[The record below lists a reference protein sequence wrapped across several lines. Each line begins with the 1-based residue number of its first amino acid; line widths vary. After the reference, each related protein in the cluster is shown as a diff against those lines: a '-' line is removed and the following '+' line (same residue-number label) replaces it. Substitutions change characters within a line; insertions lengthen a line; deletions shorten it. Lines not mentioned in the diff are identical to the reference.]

1 MKTLYFD
8 CNMGA
13 AGDML
18 TAALLEL
25 FPNPEEVLARL
36 NAAGIPDA
44 VIAAEPRNPGTH
56 INVHIHKHGEHSQDH
71 GHSHEHSHKH
81 CHNRASDINAKIAAL
96 AVSEKVKADAL
107 AVYALIA
114 EAESFAHGK
123 PADQIHFHEV
133 GEADAVAD
141 IAACCILINELA
153 PDIIAA
159 SPVNLGGGEVK
170 CAHGILPV
178 PAPATAR
185 ILRGVP
191 VYGSEE
197 RFGELCTPTGAAVL
211 KHFAQ
216 SFGPMPLMTADKI
229 GVGAGTKTFED
240 RANVVRVFFGSSNES
255 GNAADIVAEIRWA
268 VDDMTPEETAFAAE
282 ILFENNALDVYTA
295 PVFMKKGRLGVEF
308 TCLCRPEDREK
319 ILPLI
324 FKHTSTLGVRET
336 VTRRRILDR
345 ETKQIG
351 GMRVKTA
358 FGFGVTKS
366 KPEYED
372 AAKSAREKGISL
384 REAGLL

>member
-1 MKTLYFD
+1 MRTLYFD

-25 FPNPEEVLARL
+25 FPNPEDVLARL
-36 NAAGIPDA
+36 NAVGIPDV
-44 VIAAEPRNPGTH
+44 VITAEPRNPGSH
-56 INVHIHKHGEHSQDH
+56 INVHIHKHGEHH
-71 GHSHEHSHKH
+71 GHSH
-81 CHNRASDINAKIAAL
+81 NRPADINAKIAAL
-96 AVSEKVKADAL
+96 AVSEKVKEDAL

-141 IAACCILINELA
+141 IVGCCMLINELA
-153 PDIIAA
+153 PDKIAV

-191 VYGSEE
+191 VYGSEA

-216 SFGPMPLMTADKI
+216 SFGPMPLMTFDKI
-229 GVGAGTKTFED
+229 GIGVGTKTFED
-240 RANVVRVFFGSSNES
+240 RANVVRVFWGQS
-255 GNAADIVAEIRWA
+255 GGNTDEVVEIRWA

-282 ILFENNALDVYTA
+282 ILFENNALDVYAA
-295 PVFMKKGRLGVEF
+295 PVVMKKGRLGVEF
-308 TCLCRPEDREK
+308 TCLCRPEERER

-336 VTRRRILDR
+336 VTRRSILDR

-358 FGFGVTKS
+358 FGFGVTRP

-372 AAKSAREKGISL
+372 VARTAREKGISF
-384 REAGLL
+384 REAGKDLL